1 MGASPQSR
9 KHDLQEKGLAP
20 GLTLDLEVA
29 VEGRTM
35 RFVTR
40 VEEVGEHGIAVLVPM
55 ERLQRRP
62 LPTGARVVARFGHR
76 GKPCQFSTRV
86 IGHSDDGACDILA
99 LPDDIAGG
107 DRRARFR
114 LPLALKP
121 DNVYRMVVR
130 GGEETASAGTN
141 RPLKVTILDLSE
153 GGARISCS
161 QPLQVGDWL
170 GIEFTLPGE
179 GTISTRMVVLRV
191 ERPDRSRATH
201 HAGCQFR
208 GISMRD
214 QDRIARYLLRRQLEM
229 RRRGQ
234 L

>member
-29 VEGRTM
+29 VEGRTR

-62 LPTGARVVARFGHR
+62 LPTGAHVVARYGHK
-76 GKPCQFSTRV
+76 GKPCQFVTRV
-86 IGHSDDGACDILA
+86 TGHSDDGNCDILA
-99 LPDDIAGG
+99 LPEEIGGG
-107 DRRARFR
+107 DRRSWFR

-121 DNVYRMVVR
+121 DNVYRMVVKS
-130 GGEETASAGTN
+130 GEEQTAEGSD
-141 RPLKVTILDLSE
+141 RPLRVTILDLSE

-191 ERPDRSRATH
+191 ERPDRTRSTH

-208 GISMRD
+208 GITMRD

>member
-9 KHDLQEKGLAP
+9 KHDLEGKGLAP
-20 GLTLDLEVA
+20 GLTLDLEIA
-29 VEGRTM
+29 VEGRSM

-40 VEEVGEHGIAVLVPM
+40 VEEVGDDGIAVLVPM
-55 ERLQRRP
+55 ERLRRRP
-62 LPTGARVVARFGHR
+62 LPTGARVTARYGHN
-76 GKPCQFSTRV
+76 GKPCQFATRV
-86 IGHSDDGACDILA
+86 VGHTDDGACDILA
-99 LPDDIAGG
+99 LPEEIGGG
-107 DRRARFR
+107 DRRSRFR

-121 DNVYRMVVR
+121 DNVYRMVVE
-130 GGEETASAGTN
+130 GEDAPETRA
-141 RPLKVTILDLSE
+141 RPLKCTILDLSE
-153 GGARISCS
+153 GGVRLSCS

-179 GTISTRMVVLRV
+179 GTIRTRMVVLRV
-191 ERPDRSRATH
+191 ERPDRARATH

-208 GISMRD
+208 GITMRD